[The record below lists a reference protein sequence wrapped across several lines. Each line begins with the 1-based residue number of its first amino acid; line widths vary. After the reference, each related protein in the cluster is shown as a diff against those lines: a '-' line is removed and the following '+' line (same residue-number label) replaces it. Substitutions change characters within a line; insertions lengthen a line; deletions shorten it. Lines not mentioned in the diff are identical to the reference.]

1 MKKTIFV
8 FAVIFIFLAYFCQF
22 AESISFG
29 NRQISLFTLAFS
41 KGVIALSAIILIR
54 YLVKKHFGFLPKN
67 YARLTYLVFSLYL
80 AGVCL
85 SLLLPHSTDAF
96 LRFLNHAPL
105 FLVFVPVI
113 EIALY
118 VRRML
123 LASGEYLTAD
133 ELYAKIKTLF

>member
-8 FAVIFIFLAYFCQF
+8 FAVIFIFLAYFYQF

-29 NRQISLFTLAFS
+29 SRQISLFTLAFS
-41 KGVIALSAIILIR
+41 KGAIALSAIILIR
-54 YLVKKHFGFLPKN
+54 HLVKKHFGFLPKN

-85 SLLLPHSTDAF
+85 SLLSPHSADAF
-96 LRFLNHAPL
+96 LRFLNDAPL

-133 ELYAKIKTLF
+133 EIKTLF